1 MRIGGSA
8 AVGDDGGPDRFGRP
22 FDGDL
27 LHDPCMTDVVEAPL
41 QNWSGTYRYK
51 ANRIH
56 HPRTVSE
63 LQALVSGG
71 GSMHA
76 LGTRHS
82 FNDVADATEL
92 ISIAELPGKPVLD
105 TDARTVNVPA
115 RIRYGELAIF
125 LQQAGWAL
133 SNMAS
138 LPHISVAGSV
148 ATATH
153 GSGNGNPTL
162 SSAVQAMTLVS
173 GTGEVVRLGRQS
185 PEFDGGVVHLGALG
199 IVTEVTLA
207 MEPSFNVRQ
216 DIYQR
221 LPWEALT
228 GSFENVMGSGSSV
241 SVVTNFAGDTAE
253 LLWVK
258 TRLIND
264 EPRQMPGT
272 LFDATAATEQLHMTP
287 GNDPLHCTP
296 QLGEPG
302 PWCDRLPH
310 FLLGYNPSTG
320 AEIQSEYLL
329 DTRDAAGAIGA
340 LRELGPQIAQVA
352 QSCEIRTMAAD
363 DLWLS
368 PAYRRPTF
376 GIHFT
381 WRPDAAAVTALLSQ
395 IEAALAPYEP
405 RPHWAKVFTGP
416 FDFSRLYPRLADFG
430 ALANRYDPDH
440 KFRTPYLRRTVLG

>member
-1 MRIGGSA
+1 
-8 AVGDDGGPDRFGRP
+8 
-22 FDGDL
+22 
-27 LHDPCMTDVVEAPL
+27 MTDVIELPP
-41 QNWSGTYRYK
+41 QNWSGTYRYR
-51 ANRIH
+51 AETIH
-56 HPRTVSE
+56 HPRTVE
-63 LQALVSGG
+63 EIQALVLRGRSL
-71 GSMHA
+71 HA

-92 ISIAELPGKPVLD
+92 ISLSQLPGEPLI
-105 TDARTVNVPA
+105 DAEAQTVTVPG
-115 RIRYGELAIF
+115 RMRYGELAIF
-125 LQQAGWAL
+125 LQEAGWAL

-162 SSAVQAMTLVS
+162 SSAVRGMTLVS
-173 GTGEVVRLGRQS
+173 GTGEIVHLDQKS
-185 PEFDGGVVHLGALG
+185 PDFDGAVVHLGALG
-199 IVTEVTLA
+199 IVTEVTLSI
-207 MEPSFNVRQ
+207 EPTFNVRQ

-228 GSFENVMGSGSSV
+228 GAFEEVMGSGSSV
-241 SVVTNFAGDTAE
+241 SAVTSFARDTVE

-258 TRLIND
+258 TRLVND
-264 EPRQMPGT
+264 EPRRMPEA
-272 LFDATAATEQLHMTP
+272 LFGATAATEQLHMTP

-329 DTRDAAGAIGA
+329 DRRHAAGAIEA
-340 LRELGPQIAQVA
+340 LRNVGPEIAQVA

-368 PAYRRPTF
+368 LAYQRPTF

-381 WRPDAAAVTALLSQ
+381 WRPDATAVAGVLGQ
-395 IEAALAPYEP
+395 IEAVLAPYEP

-416 FDFSRLYPRLADFG
+416 FNFSHLYPRLADFQT
-430 ALANRYDPDH
+430 LADTYDPH
-440 KFRTPYLRRTVLG
+440 HRFRTPYLLRTVFG

>member
-1 MRIGGSA
+1 
-8 AVGDDGGPDRFGRP
+8 
-22 FDGDL
+22 
-27 LHDPCMTDVVEAPL
+27 MTDVVEQPL
-41 QNWSGTYRYK
+41 LNWSGTYRYK
-51 ANRIH
+51 AEAIH

-92 ISIAELPGKPVLD
+92 ISLDELPGEPVLD
-105 TDARTVNVPA
+105 IDAHSVTVPA
-115 RIRYGELAIF
+115 RMRYGELASF
-125 LQQAGWAL
+125 LQEAGWAL

-162 SSAVQAMTLVS
+162 ASAVQAMTLVS
-173 GTGEVVRLGRQS
+173 GTGEVIHLGQQS
-185 PEFDGGVVHLGALG
+185 PELEGAVVHLGALG
-199 IVTEVTLA
+199 VLTEVTLA
-207 MEPSFNVRQ
+207 IEPTFNVRQ

-228 GSFENVMGSGSSV
+228 GSFEDVMGSGSSV
-241 SVVTNFAGDTAE
+241 SVVTDFAGDTAE

-264 EPRQMPGT
+264 EPRQMPET
-272 LFDATAATEQLHMTP
+272 LFGATGATEQLHMTP

-310 FLLGYNPSTG
+310 FLLGYSPSTG

-329 DTRDAAGAIGA
+329 DRCHAADAIGA
-340 LRELGPQIAQVA
+340 LRELGPQIAELA

-368 PAYRRPTF
+368 PAYQRATF

-381 WRPDAAAVTALLSQ
+381 WRPDAAAVAALLNH
-395 IEAALAPYEP
+395 IEVALAPYEP

-416 FDFSRLYPRLADFG
+416 FDFSHLYPRVADFR

-440 KFRTPYLRRTVLG
+440 KFSTPYLRHTVLD

>member
-1 MRIGGSA
+1 
-8 AVGDDGGPDRFGRP
+8 
-22 FDGDL
+22 
-27 LHDPCMTDVVEAPL
+27 MTDIVEQPL

-51 ANRIH
+51 ADSIH
-56 HPRTVSE
+56 RPRTVGE

-92 ISIAELPGKPVLD
+92 ISLGELPGEPVLD
-105 TDARTVNVPA
+105 TEAHTVTVPA
-115 RIRYGELAIF
+115 RIRYGELASF

-153 GSGNGNPTL
+153 GSGNSNPTL
-162 SSAVQAMTLVS
+162 ASAVQAMTLVS
-173 GTGEVVRLGRQS
+173 GTGEVVHLGQRAA
-185 PEFDGGVVHLGALG
+185 ELAGAVVHLGALG

-207 MEPSFNVRQ
+207 IEPTFNVRQ
-216 DIYQR
+216 DIYQW

-228 GSFENVMGSGSSV
+228 GSFENVMSSGASV
-241 SVVTNFAGDTAE
+241 SVVTNFAGGTAE

-264 EPRQMPGT
+264 EPRQVPET
-272 LFDATAATEQLHMTP
+272 LLGATAATEQLHMTP

-329 DTRDAAGAIGA
+329 DRRHSAGAIEA
-340 LRELGPQIAQVA
+340 LRNLGPEIAQVA

-368 PAYRRPTF
+368 LAYQRPTF

-381 WRPDAAAVTALLSQ
+381 WRPDATAVAGVLDQ
-395 IEAALAPYEP
+395 IEAVLAPYEP

-416 FDFSRLYPRLADFG
+416 FNFSQLYPRRADFQTLADT
-430 ALANRYDPDH
+430 YDPDH
-440 KFRTPYLRRTVLG
+440 RFRTPYLLRTVFG

>member
-1 MRIGGSA
+1 MIN
-8 AVGDDGGPDRFGRP
+8 
-22 FDGDL
+22 
-27 LHDPCMTDVVEAPL
+27 HMTDVVEQPL
-41 QNWSGTYRYK
+41 QSWSGTYRFR
-51 ANRIH
+51 AEAIH
-56 HPRTVSE
+56 YPRTVSQ
-63 LQALVSGG
+63 LQSLVSRAE
-71 GSMHA
+71 SIHA

-82 FNDVADATEL
+82 FNDIADANEL
-92 ISIAELPGKPVLD
+92 ISLAELPGEPTID
-105 TDARTVNVPA
+105 TEARTVTVPA
-115 RIRYGELAIF
+115 RMRYGELAVV
-125 LQQAGWAL
+125 LQEAGWAL

-162 SSAVQAMTLVS
+162 ASAVQGMTLVS
-173 GTGEVVRLGRQS
+173 GTGDVVHLDQQFS
-185 PEFDGGVVHLGALG
+185 DFDGAVVHLGALG
-199 IVTEVTLA
+199 VVTEVTLA
-207 MEPSFNVRQ
+207 IEPTFNVRQ

-258 TRLIND
+258 TRLID
-264 EPRQMPGT
+264 GEPRQMPER
-272 LFDATAATEQLHMTP
+272 LFGATAATEQLHMTP

-320 AEIQSEYLL
+320 AEIQSEYLI
-329 DTRDAAGAIGA
+329 DRRHAAGAIAA
-340 LRELGPQIAQVA
+340 LREQGPQIAQLA
-352 QSCEIRTMAAD
+352 QSCEIRTVAAD

-368 PAYRRPTF
+368 PAHQRPTF

-381 WRPDAAAVTALLSQ
+381 WRPDAVAVAAVLGQ

-405 RPHWAKVFTGP
+405 RPHWAKVFAGP
-416 FDFSRLYPRLADFG
+416 FDFGHLYPRIADFG
-430 ALANRYDPDH
+430 ALADRYDPDH
-440 KFRTPYLRRTVLG
+440 KFRTPYLSRTVLD

>member
-1 MRIGGSA
+1 
-8 AVGDDGGPDRFGRP
+8 
-22 FDGDL
+22 
-27 LHDPCMTDVVEAPL
+27 MTEVVEQPL

-51 ANRIH
+51 ADRIH
-56 HPRTVSE
+56 RPRTISE
-63 LQALVSGG
+63 LRALVSGG
-71 GSMHA
+71 GSIHA

-92 ISIAELPGKPVLD
+92 ISFAELPGEPVLD
-105 TDARTVNVPA
+105 TEAHTVTVPA
-115 RIRYGELAIF
+115 RIRYGELANF

-153 GSGNGNPTL
+153 GSGNANPTL
-162 SSAVQAMTLVS
+162 ASAVEAMTLVS
-173 GTGEVVRLGRQS
+173 GTGEVIHLGQQS
-185 PEFDGGVVHLGALG
+185 PDFEGAVVHLGALG

-207 MEPSFNVRQ
+207 IEPTFNVRQ

-228 GSFENVMGSGSSV
+228 GSFENVMSSGSSV
-241 SVVTNFAGDTAE
+241 SVVTNFAGDTAD

-264 EPRQMPGT
+264 EPRQMPET
-272 LFDATAATEQLHMTP
+272 LLGATAATEQLHMTP

-329 DTRDAAGAIGA
+329 DRRHAAGAIGA
-340 LRELGPQIAQVA
+340 LRELGPQIAELA
-352 QSCEIRTMAAD
+352 QSCEIRTIAAD

-368 PAYRRPTF
+368 PAYQRPTF

-381 WRPDAAAVTALLSQ
+381 WRPDAAAVAALLSH

-416 FDFSRLYPRLADFG
+416 FDFSYLYRRLADFR
-430 ALANRYDPDH
+430 ALVNRYDPDH
-440 KFRTPYLRRTVLG
+440 KFRTPYLRRTVLD

>member
-1 MRIGGSA
+1 MTGVA
-8 AVGDDGGPDRFGRP
+8 EQP
-22 FDGDL
+22 
-27 LHDPCMTDVVEAPL
+27 LH
-41 QNWSGTYRYK
+41 NWSGTYRYQ
-51 ANRIH
+51 ADTIH

-76 LGTRHS
+76 IGTRHS

-92 ISIAELPGKPVLD
+92 ISLAELPGEPVLD
-105 TDARTVNVPA
+105 AAARTVTVPA
-115 RIRYGELAIF
+115 RTRYGELAIL

-162 SSAVQAMTLVS
+162 ASAVQAMTLVS
-173 GTGEVVRLGRQS
+173 GTGEVVHLGRQS
-185 PEFDGGVVHLGALG
+185 GEFEGAVVHLGALG

-207 MEPSFNVRQ
+207 IEPSFNVRQ

-228 GSFENVMGSGSSV
+228 GSFEDVMGSGSSV
-241 SVVTNFAGDTAE
+241 SVVTNFAADTAE

-258 TRLIND
+258 SRLLDD
-264 EPRQMPGT
+264 EPRQMPAT
-272 LFDATAATEQLHMTP
+272 LFGATAATEQLHITP

-329 DTRDAAGAIGA
+329 DRRHAAGAIGA
-340 LRELGPQIAQVA
+340 LRELGPQIAQLA

-363 DLWLS
+363 NLWLS
-368 PAYRRPTF
+368 PAYQRPTF

-381 WRPDAAAVTALLSQ
+381 WRPDAAAVAALSPQ

-405 RPHWAKVFTGP
+405 RPHWAKVFAGP
-416 FDFSRLYPRLADFG
+416 FDFSHLYPRLTDFR
-430 ALANRYDPDH
+430 ALVNRYDPDH
-440 KFRTPYLRRTVLG
+440 RFRTPYLRRTVLD

>member
-1 MRIGGSA
+1 
-8 AVGDDGGPDRFGRP
+8 
-22 FDGDL
+22 
-27 LHDPCMTDVVEAPL
+27 MTDVVEAPL

-92 ISIAELPGKPVLD
+92 ISIAELPGEPVLD
-105 TDARTVNVPA
+105 TDARTVSVPA

-162 SSAVQAMTLVS
+162 ASAVQAMTLVS

-185 PEFDGGVVHLGALG
+185 PEFEGGVVHLGALG

-207 MEPSFNVRQ
+207 IEPTFNVRQ

-264 EPRQMPGT
+264 EPRQMPGNT
-272 LFDATAATEQLHMTP
+272 VRRDCGNRAVAHDP
-287 GNDPLHCTP
+287 G
-296 QLGEPG
+296 Q
-302 PWCDRLPH
+302 R
-310 FLLGYNPSTG
+310 
-320 AEIQSEYLL
+320 
-329 DTRDAAGAIGA
+329 
-340 LRELGPQIAQVA
+340 
-352 QSCEIRTMAAD
+352 
-363 DLWLS
+363 S
-368 PAYRRPTF
+368 PALHSAT
-376 GIHFT
+376 
-381 WRPDAAAVTALLSQ
+381 
-395 IEAALAPYEP
+395 
-405 RPHWAKVFTGP
+405 
-416 FDFSRLYPRLADFG
+416 
-430 ALANRYDPDH
+430 
-440 KFRTPYLRRTVLG
+440 RRTWAVV

>member
-1 MRIGGSA
+1 
-8 AVGDDGGPDRFGRP
+8 
-22 FDGDL
+22 
-27 LHDPCMTDVVEAPL
+27 MTDVVEQPL
-41 QNWSGTYRYK
+41 RNWSGTYRYR
-51 ANRIH
+51 ADTIH
-56 HPRTVSE
+56 RPRTVSE

-71 GSMHA
+71 GSIHA

-92 ISIAELPGKPVLD
+92 ISLAELPGEPVLD
-105 TDARTVNVPA
+105 TETRTVTVPA

-125 LQQAGWAL
+125 LQRAGWAM

-162 SSAVQAMTLVS
+162 ASAAQAMTLVS
-173 GTGEVVRLGRQS
+173 GTGEVIHLGQQS
-185 PEFDGGVVHLGALG
+185 PELEGAVVHLGALG

-207 MEPSFNVRQ
+207 IEPTFNVRQ

-221 LPWEALT
+221 LPWETLT

-258 TRLIND
+258 TRLTND
-264 EPRQMPGT
+264 EPRQMPET
-272 LFDATAATEQLHMTP
+272 LLGATAATEQLHMTP

-329 DTRDAAGAIGA
+329 DRRHAAGAIRA
-340 LRELGPQIAQVA
+340 LRQL
-352 QSCEIRTMAAD
+352 
-363 DLWLS
+363 
-368 PAYRRPTF
+368 
-376 GIHFT
+376 
-381 WRPDAAAVTALLSQ
+381 
-395 IEAALAPYEP
+395 
-405 RPHWAKVFTGP
+405 
-416 FDFSRLYPRLADFG
+416 
-430 ALANRYDPDH
+430 
-440 KFRTPYLRRTVLG
+440 